1 MPGPTIISSFTG
13 STGTQRSFKMCDI
26 PHATAH
32 LVPRNMTTTEKL
44 EALLN
49 EAAELPDD
57 AQTELVRSLVEMRV
71 GSLPL
76 DFHDDD

>member
-1 MPGPTIISSFTG
+1 
-13 STGTQRSFKMCDI
+13 MCDI